1 MADPRP
7 EDLPSVRD
15 IDKMI
20 HEPAR
25 LLIVA
30 HLYVVES
37 ADFLFL
43 MRQTGMTFG
52 NLSSH
57 MSKLEAVGYIDVEKE
72 FVGKKPNTK
81 LSLTQFGREAFEVYR
96 RSMRQLFTDVP
107 AESSDGG
114 SRGNG
119 NGFWSW

>member
-1 MADPRP
+1 MP
-7 EDLPSVRD
+7 ESRSDDLPSVGD
-15 IDKMI
+15 INKMI

-25 LLIVA
+25 LLLMA
-30 HLYVVES
+30 NLYVVES

-57 MSKLEAVGYIDVEKE
+57 MSRLEAAGYIEVEKE

-81 LSLTQFGREAFEVYR
+81 LHLTEDGRAAFQEYSRNMRHVFGD
-96 RSMRQLFTDVP
+96 LP
-107 AESSDGG
+107 G
-114 SRGNG
+114 
-119 NGFWSW
+119 

>member
-1 MADPRP
+1 MA
-7 EDLPSVRD
+7 EDRLEEFPSVRD

-30 HLYVVES
+30 HLFVVES
-37 ADFLFL
+37 ADFLLL
-43 MRQTGMTFG
+43 MRQTRLTFG

-57 MSKLEAVGYIDVEKE
+57 MSRLEAAGYIDVEKE

-81 LSLTQFGREAFEVYR
+81 LSLTQQGREAFEGYR
-96 RSMRQLFTDVP
+96 RNMRQLFTDG
-107 AESSDGG
+107 AQGESG
-114 SRGNG
+114 SQDQR
-119 NGFWSW
+119 S

>member
-1 MADPRP
+1 MP
-7 EDLPSVRD
+7 ESRSDDLPSVGD
-15 IDKMI
+15 INKMI

-25 LLIVA
+25 LLLMA
-30 HLYVVES
+30 NLYVVES

-57 MSKLEAVGYIDVEKE
+57 MSKLEAAGYIDVEKE

-81 LSLTQFGREAFEVYR
+81 LSLTKMGRQAFEVYR
-96 RSMRQLFTDVP
+96 RNMQQLFTEVP
-107 AESSDGG
+107 AGSPRSGSGDGG
-114 SRGNG
+114 NG
-119 NGFWSW
+119 YWSW

>member
-1 MADPRP
+1 MSERRT
-7 EDLPSVRD
+7 EELPSVSD

-25 LLIVA
+25 LLIMA

-57 MSKLEAVGYIDVEKE
+57 MSRLEAAGYIDVEKE
-72 FVGKKPNTK
+72 FIGKRPNTK
-81 LSLTQFGREAFEVYR
+81 LSLTESGRLAFEGYR
-96 RSMRQLFTDVP
+96 QNMRQLFT
-107 AESSDGG
+107 ESP
-114 SRGNG
+114 GNISK
-119 NGFWSW
+119 NLESKKWS

>member
-1 MADPRP
+1 MPASEPGRDG
-7 EDLPSVRD
+7 LPPVKKF
-15 IDKMI
+15 DKLI

-25 LLIVA
+25 LLIMA

-57 MSKLEAVGYIDVEKE
+57 MSRLEAAGYIDVEKE
-72 FVGKKPNTK
+72 FVGKKPNTR
-81 LSLTQFGREAFEVYR
+81 LHLTEDGRAAFQEYRSNMRSVFGE
-96 RSMRQLFTDVP
+96 LP
-107 AESSDGG
+107 G
-114 SRGNG
+114 
-119 NGFWSW
+119 